1 MNEAVPLENWP
12 YGALGDE
19 TVDRIQLAL
28 DLPSAQLWMARGS
41 VRAGATLGR
50 TDDFKK
56 LSKKLSDIR
65 PRNRRDHHDITLF
78 GTLIK

>member
-41 VRAGATLGR
+41 VRAGATLDQ
-50 TDDFKK
+50 TDDF
-56 LSKKLSDIR
+56 KKLSDIR